1 MKKRSIKTQLTFYY
15 GFIMSILVIILVG
28 ILFMYSEREIKSR
41 TTNALYHQ
49 VHQAIYE
56 IQVKDGTLKFNQ
68 DLMKLENGVY
78 LSVYDENKEMLYGRV
93 PYAFE
98 CHDGFHMELKTSVQN
113 HITYLV
119 YDFPFFPDGKTKVL
133 IRGVVNLTDAK
144 SSLQHVFLFSLVLFP
159 ILIIVSLILGYFLSK
174 RALSP
179 VSIIT
184 NKVKQI
190 MEHYQRDER
199 IALGTGKD
207 EIYEMA
213 ATFDQLLDEV
223 QTLITRE
230 QQFTSDV
237 SHELRTPI
245 SVILMQC
252 ESLLDQDLTPE
263 LQHSIQII
271 QQKARSMHQMI
282 SQLLMLSRAD
292 AGRTKLEMEELDLSE
307 LCEISAQEQSFI
319 AQAKNIE
326 MKTDITPN
334 IMFHGDMTLL
344 IRLLVNLLSKD
355 ITYGKEGGW
364 IELSLHQDE
373 QSTILKVADNGIG
386 IAEEH
391 LPHIFDRFYQVD
403 TSRTSSHSGLGLS
416 MVKWICEVHQGTIQ
430 VDSIINEGTTFTLI
444 FPK

>member
-1 MKKRSIKTQLTFYY
+1 
-15 GFIMSILVIILVG
+15 
-28 ILFMYSEREIKSR
+28 
-41 TTNALYHQ
+41 
-49 VHQAIYE
+49 
-56 IQVKDGTLKFNQ
+56 
-68 DLMKLENGVY
+68 
-78 LSVYDENKEMLYGRV
+78 
-93 PYAFE
+93 
-98 CHDGFHMELKTSVQN
+98 
-113 HITYLV
+113 
-119 YDFPFFPDGKTKVL
+119 
-133 IRGVVNLTDAK
+133 
-144 SSLQHVFLFSLVLFP
+144 
-159 ILIIVSLILGYFLSK
+159 
-174 RALSP
+174 
-179 VSIIT
+179 
-184 NKVKQI
+184 

-199 IALGTGKD
+199 IALGTGND

-252 ESLLDQDLTPE
+252 ESLLDQDLIPE

-292 AGRTKLEMEELDLSE
+292 AGRTKLEMEELDFSE
-307 LCEISAQEQSFI
+307 LCEMSAQEQSFI

-326 MKTDITPN
+326 MKTNITPN

-344 IRLLVNLLSKD
+344 IRLLVNLLSNA

-386 IAEEH
+386 IAKEH
-391 LPHIFDRFYQVD
+391 LPHIFNRFYQVD
-403 TSRTSSHSGLGLS
+403 TSRTTSHSGLGLS

-430 VDSIINEGTTFTLI
+430 VDSIINEGTTFTLT